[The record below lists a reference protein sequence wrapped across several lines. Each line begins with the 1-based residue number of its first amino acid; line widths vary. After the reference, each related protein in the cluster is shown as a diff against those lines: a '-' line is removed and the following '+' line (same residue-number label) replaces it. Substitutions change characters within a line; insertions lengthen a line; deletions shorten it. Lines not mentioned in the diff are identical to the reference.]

1 VGRIKGFGAP
11 GVAVN
16 VFGGGDTCESMT
28 ESRFSDF
35 GSGEP
40 LRSESSDSS

>member
-1 VGRIKGFGAP
+1 VGRVKGFGAP

-28 ESRFSDF
+28 ESPFSDL
-35 GSGEP
+35 GSGGL